1 MKLAESRIL
10 QRLNLGDSQAVHDL
24 FPQVYSELRRLA
36 AARMAHERSD
46 HTLQATGLVHEAFV
60 RLLGPN
66 SDASFASMAQFYAAA
81 AEAMRRILI
90 DHARK
95 KSSLKRGGSYE
106 RIELTTCEAE
116 ATAPVT
122 LDELLDLD
130 DLLTKLQNDDPI
142 VAKIVSLRV
151 YAGLSV
157 TEAAKA
163 VGVSRSVGYQLWDY
177 ALTWFA
183 AERRSVESV

>member
-1 MKLAESRIL
+1 MKLAEHRIL
-10 QRLNLGDSQAVHDL
+10 QRLNLGDSQSVHDL
-24 FPQVYSELRRLA
+24 FPQIYSELRRLA
-36 AARMAHERSD
+36 AARMALERSD

-60 RLLGPN
+60 RLMGKD
-66 SDASFASMAQFYAAA
+66 SDASFDSIAHFYSAA

-95 KSSLKRGGSYE
+95 KKSLKRGGHYE
-106 RIELTTCEAE
+106 RIDLTTCEAE
-116 ATAPVT
+116 TANPVT

-130 DLLTKLQNDDPI
+130 ELLTKLQQEDPV
-142 VAKIVSLRV
+142 VANIVSLRV

-163 VGVSRSVGYQLWDY
+163 VSVSRSVGYQLWDY

-183 AERRSVESV
+183 AERQSVESD